1 MSKENLID
9 YAYPMMM
16 AERKL
21 RDAHLAL
28 LDNNHDVGIDRLIE
42 VAAEVK
48 LALNSVRHMK
58 EQRDALR
65 QQTQTL

>member
-1 MSKENLID
+1 MSKDILID

-21 RDAHLAL
+21 KDAHDAFLEK
-28 LDNNHDVGIDRLIE
+28 DYDVGIERLIE

-48 LALNSVRHMK
+48 LALTSAKHMK

-65 QQTQTL
+65 QQTQTV

>member
-1 MSKENLID
+1 MKDTLID

-21 RDAHLAL
+21 KEAHDAFLEKDY
-28 LDNNHDVGIDRLIE
+28 DNGIEKLIE

-48 LALNSVRHMK
+48 MALNSAKHMK
-58 EQRDALR
+58 EQRDALY
-65 QQTQTL
+65 QQTQTV

>member
-21 RDAHLAL
+21 KDAHWAL
-28 LDNNHDVGIDRLIE
+28 LDNNYDVGIDRLIE
-42 VAAEVK
+42 VVAEVK
-48 LALNSVRHMK
+48 IALNSAKHMK

-65 QQTQTL
+65 QQTQTV

>member
-1 MSKENLID
+1 MSKDNLID

-21 RDAHLAL
+21 RDAHSAL

>member
-21 RDAHLAL
+21 KEAHGAL
-28 LDNNHDVGIDRLIE
+28 LDHDYDVGIERLLE
-42 VAAEVK
+42 CLAEAKIAV
-48 LALNSVRHMK
+48 NSVRHMK

-65 QQTQTL
+65 QQATSV

>member
-1 MSKENLID
+1 MSKDNLID

-21 RDAHLAL
+21 KDAHLAL

-42 VAAEVK
+42 VATEVK
-48 LALNSVRHMK
+48 LALNSAKHMK

-65 QQTQTL
+65 QQTQTI